1 MKLFWW
7 LLDNILIFILALG
20 IGMFFLLGT
29 SYSIDVLTWL
39 NIVEPASWAV
49 GTTRYYFVLSA
60 VITYFILRYWI
71 RVRIFLGIFHPRVN
85 TQIIRNAS
93 NPSKLNQ
100 NTGLTFS
107 DALKELKEG
116 ERIAR
121 SAWNDLQWL
130 TVSNIGTA
138 EVRADNFWSPHNA
151 AFARENGGTATVMPC
166 ITIKNVQDQIQ
177 MGWVPSQGD
186 LFAND
191 WVVLD

>member
-1 MKLFWW
+1 MMNDVQFEPMHSY
-7 LLDNILIFILALG
+7 
-20 IGMFFLLGT
+20 IGTKKVYATPMTRGDYNHYRGLQIPENEDPSEQGYL
-29 SYSIDVLTWL
+29 
-39 NIVEPASWAV
+39 VEYQDGGKPCDSRHAGYISWSPACVFKYAYRQNGS
-49 GTTRYYFVLSA
+49 LS
-60 VITYFILRYWI
+60 F
-71 RVRIFLGIFHPRVN
+71 G
-85 TQIIRNAS
+85 
-93 NPSKLNQ
+93 
-100 NTGLTFS
+100 

-138 EVRADNFWSPHNA
+138 EVKADNFWSQHNA
-151 AFARENGGTATVMPC
+151 AFARDNGGTATVMPC